1 MNLLAFILTIVGG
14 YLADGI
20 LGINMEWPDA
30 GAIFAIAIMGAFIL
44 KKLDEK

>member
-1 MNLLAFILTIVGG
+1 MDLLAFILTIVGG

-30 GAIFAIAIMGAFIL
+30 GAIFAIAIMGTFIL
-44 KKLDEK
+44 RKMDKN